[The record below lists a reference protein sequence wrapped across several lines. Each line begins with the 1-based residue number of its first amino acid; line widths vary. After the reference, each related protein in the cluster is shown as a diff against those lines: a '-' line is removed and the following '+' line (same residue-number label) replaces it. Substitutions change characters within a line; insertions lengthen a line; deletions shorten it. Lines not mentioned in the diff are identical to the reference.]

1 MSRHHSSLSRQMP
14 LSSRSIQVLMLLCG
28 LLLAGMVDARRKAPE
43 PAPAQRGLFDLY
55 ANADGKVILGVK
67 ALNEPFLLA
76 TSLPAGLGSNDIGL
90 DRGQP
95 GEMQLVEFRRVGKK
109 LLLVARNTRF
119 VARSENAR
127 ERASVEEAFAD
138 SVLWAG
144 EVMDGEPLHVDFSSF
159 LASDRHGIA
168 RQLKATRQGDYRIDG
183 ERSVALPEASRT
195 FPDNTEL
202 EGLLTFT
209 GAGEGQ
215 FVRDVAM
222 DPQAI
227 TLRQHISLVRLPE
240 PGYEPRAYHP
250 ASGAFS
256 VGFTDFAQPL
266 GDSLD
271 VRFQPRHRLQR
282 VDPRLAHGPVVEPI
296 IYYVDP
302 GTPEP
307 VRSALMEGASW
318 WADAFDKAG
327 FEGGFRVELL
337 PEGADPMDV
346 RYNVIQWVHRATRG
360 WSYGAAITDPRN
372 GEIIKGSV
380 LLGSQRVRQDMLI
393 AEALLGAFGVND
405 PAERHRQAE
414 QMALARLRQLAAHE
428 VGHTLGFAHNFAA
441 SRHGN
446 GSVMDYPHPDFRLNG
461 DRLDLSKAYG
471 VGVGRWDDFL
481 VAHGYADFGTADT
494 TSHLAELRRDIRER
508 GFRYISDGDARAA
521 GATDPDGLLWD
532 NGADSLARY
541 DELMAIRQRAL
552 AGFNVNVSPPDRQL
566 GDLQSRLVPVYLLHR
581 YQLEAVA
588 RLLGGAAFDYGEVA
602 DTAAGARVV
611 PADEQRA
618 ALQRLIASLGSDQLA
633 LPDAVLKLMTP
644 PSSEYGRTRE
654 DFASA
659 TASTFDPVAAVEA
672 GAANT
677 LQFLLDPARLNRV
690 AWQRAI
696 DATQPGVQEVL
707 DALIAGSWQRD
718 TPDDGAPGAVAVQ
731 NAANWVVLDALML
744 AAQDTK
750 LHPAVAASVRSALGR
765 LERWLAAHPGSGTAA
780 ASRRDAA
787 NRITR
792 FLDDPTSIALRKLPP
807 IPPGSP
813 I

>member
-1 MSRHHSSLSRQMP
+1 MNAIRFSSL
-14 LSSRSIQVLMLLCG
+14 LLI
-28 LLLAGMVDARRKAPE
+28 LPLLACLFGSPDALARRKAATPT
-43 PAPAQRGLFDLY
+43 PTQTGLFDLY
-55 ANADGKVILGVK
+55 ANVDGKVILGVK
-67 ALNEPFLLA
+67 ALDEPFLMM
-76 TSLPAGLGSNDIGL
+76 TSLPSGLGSNDVGL

-95 GEMQLVEFRRVGKK
+95 GEMHLVEFRRVGKK
-109 LLLVARNTRF
+109 LLLVERNTRF

-144 EVMDGEPLHVDFSSF
+144 DVLDGEPLRVDFSSF

-168 RQLKATRQGDYRIDG
+168 RQLKATQQGDYKIDG
-183 ERSVALPEASRT
+183 DRSVALPDASKT

-240 PGYEPRAYHP
+240 PGYTPRAYHP
-250 ASGAFS
+250 SSGAFS

-266 GDSLD
+266 GDSLQ
-271 VRFQPRHRLQR
+271 VKFQPRHRLQR
-282 VDPRLAHGPVVEPI
+282 VDPTAERGPVVEPI

-307 VRSALMEGASW
+307 VRSALMEGAGW

-327 FEGGFRVELL
+327 FENGFRVELL

-393 AEALLGAFGVND
+393 AEALLGAFGVSD
-405 PAERHRQAE
+405 PAERHRKAE
-414 QMALARLRQLAAHE
+414 AMALARLRQLAAHE

-446 GSVMDYPHPDFRLNG
+446 GSVMDYPHPDFRLDG

-471 VGVGRWDDFL
+471 VGVGPWDDFL
-481 VAHGYADFGTADT
+481 VAHGYSEFADGRAAQ
-494 TSHLAELRRDIRER
+494 HLAKLRQAIRAQ
-508 GFRYISDGDARAA
+508 GYRYISDSDARAT
-521 GATDPDGLLWD
+521 GASDPDGLLWD
-532 NGADSLARY
+532 NGADSIARY

-552 AGFNVNVSPPDRQL
+552 AGFNVNVLPPDRQL
-566 GDLQSRLVPVYLLHR
+566 GELESRLVPIYLLHR

-588 RLLGGAAFDYGEVA
+588 RQLGGAAFDYGNVG
-602 DTAAGARVV
+602 DTTAGTRIV
-611 PADEQRA
+611 PADRQRA
-618 ALQRLIASLGSDQLA
+618 ALQRLVALLGSEQLA

-644 PSSEYGRTRE
+644 PSNEYGRTRE
-654 DFASA
+654 DFASN
-659 TASTFDPVAAVEA
+659 TASTFDPIAAVEA
-672 GAANT
+672 AAANT

-690 AWQRAI
+690 AWQRAQ
-696 DATQPGVQEVL
+696 DAKQPGVQEVL

-718 TPDDGAPGAVAVQ
+718 AGKDSGPAAVAVQ
-731 NAANWVVLDALML
+731 NAANWIVLDALML
-744 AAQDTK
+744 VSQDAK
-750 LHPAVAASVRSALGR
+750 LHSAVAASIRSALGR
-765 LERWLAAHPGSGTAA
+765 LERWLAANPGSGTVA

-792 FLDDPTSIALRKLPP
+792 YLDDPSSIELRKLPP

>member
-1 MSRHHSSLSRQMP
+1 MH
-14 LSSRSIQVLMLLCG
+14 
-28 LLLAGMVDARRKAPE
+28 
-43 PAPAQRGLFDLY
+43 
-55 ANADGKVILGVK
+55 
-67 ALNEPFLLA
+67 
-76 TSLPAGLGSNDIGL
+76 
-90 DRGQP
+90 
-95 GEMQLVEFRRVGKK
+95 LVEFRRVGKK
-109 LLLVARNTRF
+109 LLLVERNTRF

-144 EVMDGEPLHVDFSSF
+144 DVLDGEPLRVDFSSF

-168 RQLKATRQGDYRIDG
+168 RQLKATQQGDYKIDG
-183 ERSVALPEASRT
+183 DRSVALPDASKT

-240 PGYEPRAYHP
+240 PGYTPRAYHP
-250 ASGAFS
+250 SSGAFS

-266 GDSLD
+266 GDSLQ
-271 VRFQPRHRLQR
+271 VKFQPRHRLQR
-282 VDPRLAHGPVVEPI
+282 VDPTAERGPVVEPI

-307 VRSALMEGASW
+307 VRSALMEGAGW

-327 FEGGFRVELL
+327 FENGFRVELL

-393 AEALLGAFGVND
+393 AEALLGAFGVSD
-405 PAERHRQAE
+405 PAERHRKAE
-414 QMALARLRQLAAHE
+414 AMALARLRQLAAHE

-446 GSVMDYPHPDFRLNG
+446 GSVMDYPHPDFRLDG

-471 VGVGRWDDFL
+471 VGVGPWDDFL
-481 VAHGYADFGTADT
+481 VAHGYSEFADGRAAQ
-494 TSHLAELRRDIRER
+494 HLAKLRQAIRAQ
-508 GFRYISDGDARAA
+508 GYRYISDSDARAT
-521 GATDPDGLLWD
+521 GASDPDGLLWD
-532 NGADSLARY
+532 NGADSIARY

-552 AGFNVNVSPPDRQL
+552 AGFNVNVLPPDRQL
-566 GDLQSRLVPVYLLHR
+566 GELESRLVPIYLLHR

-588 RLLGGAAFDYGEVA
+588 RQLGGAAFDYGNVG
-602 DTAAGARVV
+602 DTTAGTRIV
-611 PADEQRA
+611 PADRQRA
-618 ALQRLIASLGSDQLA
+618 ALQRLVALLGSEQLA

-644 PSSEYGRTRE
+644 PSNEYGRTRE
-654 DFASA
+654 DFASN
-659 TASTFDPVAAVEA
+659 TASTFDPIAAVEA
-672 GAANT
+672 AAANT

-690 AWQRAI
+690 AWQRAQ
-696 DATQPGVQEVL
+696 DAKQPGVQEVL

-718 TPDDGAPGAVAVQ
+718 AGKDSGPAAVAVQ
-731 NAANWVVLDALML
+731 NAANWIVLDALML
-744 AAQDTK
+744 VSQDAK
-750 LHPAVAASVRSALGR
+750 LHSAVAASIRSALGR
-765 LERWLAAHPGSGTAA
+765 LERWLAANPGSGTVA

-792 FLDDPTSIALRKLPP
+792 YLDDPSSIELRKLPP

>member
-1 MSRHHSSLSRQMP
+1 MSVPSFRLP
-14 LSSRSIQVLMLLCG
+14 ALLLLLLG
-28 LLLAGMVDARRKAPE
+28 LLLAGPADARRKTPE
-43 PAPAQRGLFDLY
+43 LKPAQSGLFDLY

-67 ALNEPFLLA
+67 ALDEPFLLM

-95 GEMQLVEFRRVGKK
+95 GEMRLVEFRRVGNK

-144 EVMDGEPLHVDFSSF
+144 EVMEGEPLRVDFSSF

-168 RQLKATRQGDYRIDG
+168 RQLKATQQGDYRIDDG
-183 ERSVALPEASRT
+183 RSVALPEASKT

-209 GAGEGQ
+209 GAGEGA

-222 DPQAI
+222 DSQAI
-227 TLRQHISLVRLPE
+227 TLRQHISLVRLPG

-266 GDSLD
+266 GDSLE
-271 VRFQPRHRLQR
+271 VKFQPRHRLQR
-282 VDPRLAHGPVVEPI
+282 VDPTAERGPVVEPI

-307 VRSALMEGASW
+307 VRSALMEGAGW

-337 PEGADPMDV
+337 PEGADPMDA

-393 AEALLGAFGVND
+393 AEALLGAFGVSD
-405 PAERHRQAE
+405 PTERHRQAE
-414 QMALARLRQLAAHE
+414 AMALARLRQLAAHE

-446 GSVMDYPHPDFRLNG
+446 GSVMDYPHPDIRLDGN
-461 DRLDLSKAYG
+461 RLDLSKAYG
-471 VGVGRWDDFL
+471 VGVGPWDDFL
-481 VAHGYADFGTADT
+481 VAHGYGEFADGRTAQ
-494 TSHLAELRRDIRER
+494 HLADLRQAIRAQ
-508 GFRYISDGDARAA
+508 GYRYISDGDARAT
-521 GATDPDGLLWD
+521 GASDPDGLLWD
-532 NGADSLARY
+532 NGEDSIARY

-552 AGFNVNVSPPDRQL
+552 AGFNVNVLPPGRQL
-566 GDLQSRLVPVYLLHR
+566 GELESRLVPVYLLHR

-588 RLLGGAAFDYGEVA
+588 RLLGGGAFDYGEVG
-602 DTAAGARVV
+602 DTAAGVRAV
-611 PADEQRA
+611 PAERQRE
-618 ALQRLIASLGSDQLA
+618 ALKRLVASLGSGQLA
-633 LPDAVLKLMTP
+633 LPEAVLRVMTP
-644 PSSEYGRTRE
+644 PSNEYGRTRE
-654 DFASA
+654 DFASS
-659 TASTFDPVAAVEA
+659 TSSTFDPIATVEA
-672 GAANT
+672 GVANT

-690 AWQRAI
+690 AWQRAH
-696 DATQPGVQEVL
+696 DAQQPGVQEVL

-718 TPDDGAPGAVAVQ
+718 AGNDSAPAATAVQ

-744 AAQDTK
+744 TAQDAR

-765 LERWLAAHPGSGTAA
+765 LERWLAAHPGSGTVA

-787 NRITR
+787 SRITR
-792 FLDDPTSIALRKLPP
+792 YLDDPSSIELRNLPP